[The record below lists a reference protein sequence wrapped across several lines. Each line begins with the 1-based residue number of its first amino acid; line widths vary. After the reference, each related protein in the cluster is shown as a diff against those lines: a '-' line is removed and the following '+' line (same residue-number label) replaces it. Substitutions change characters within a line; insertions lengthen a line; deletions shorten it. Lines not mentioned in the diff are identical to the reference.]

1 MVQEREW
8 VKLLCWWEEEEEE
21 DGMKKKK
28 FKRKYR
34 LRDGRKIKTVPLMI
48 NDVRGLYYW
57 GN

>member
-1 MVQEREW
+1 MCKAVVLVGRGRGRRWYE
-8 VKLLCWWEEEEEE
+8 
-21 DGMKKKK
+21 KKK

-34 LRDGRKIKTVPLMI
+34 LRYGRKIKTVPLMI